1 MCGIHTYLRQSH
13 KASEINKLSTRWN
26 LNAAIC
32 KKKQILPHFAK
43 QKLTD
48 YMRHSQLRGKV
59 PEMERDKWQFYE
71 MEDSYCSSQE
81 SG

>member
-1 MCGIHTYLRQSH
+1 MRQSV
-13 KASEINKLSTRWN
+13 
-26 LNAAIC
+26 
-32 KKKQILPHFAK
+32 KKKRILPHFTK